1 VKNRV
6 VYRNISSRV
15 QCLMRRVPGPVVLL
29 ILDGI
34 ASNEPYDGNAVA
46 AAKTPFLESLWDSYP
61 HGLLHASGEHVGLP
75 VNVKGNSEVGHTNIG
90 AGQVVYQYLP
100 RINASIEKGAF
111 YTNEALRS
119 VIEKTKLQ
127 GTALHILGCLSDG
140 NVHTAIGHF
149 KAVLEFCAKNG
160 QRNVFFHVF
169 TDGRDAE
176 PKSASRYFEQLE
188 QWLKEYKIGKL
199 ATIIGRQY
207 SMDRNK
213 TWPRT
218 QRAYDLLTSHIGTAV
233 STWSE
238 VLAKSYSAEI
248 TDEFLEP
255 YVLQDKEV
263 EAQGFVKD
271 GDGIIFLN
279 FRPDRALQLSQA
291 FVIEEFLGFER
302 KKTIKNLSFVSMVR
316 YQKDLPVAVAFHPMD
331 VKMPLGRVVSMAG
344 MRQLRLTESQKF
356 PHVTYFINGGAN
368 TVYPGEMRINIPSP
382 DVPTFDLKPEMSIYE
397 ITETFK
403 KNLGYNVYDL
413 FIMNFANGDMVGH
426 SGVFDAGVK
435 AVEHVDT
442 CTAQV
447 VKHVLALNGA
457 VFITADHG
465 NIDEMTNQLT
475 GEMDTEHS
483 IFPVP
488 FISVYKNAKNSYQLP
503 LGSLQDIAPT
513 VLDFL
518 GIEIPPDMTG
528 RILVE

>member
-1 VKNRV
+1 
-6 VYRNISSRV
+6 
-15 QCLMRRVPGPVVLL
+15 MRRVPGPVVLL

-61 HGLLHASGEHVGLP
+61 HGLLHASAEHVGLP

-100 RINASIEKGAF
+100 RINASIKKGAF
-111 YTNEALRS
+111 FTNIALTQ
-119 VIEKTKLQ
+119 VIEKTKIK
-127 GTALHILGCLSDG
+127 GTNLHVLGCLSDG
-140 NVHTAIGHF
+140 NVHTSLEHF
-149 KAVLEFCAKNG
+149 RATLEFCAKSG
-160 QRNVFFHVF
+160 QKNVFLHIF
-169 TDGRDAE
+169 TDGRDSE

-188 QWLKEYKIGKL
+188 AWIAQYQVGKI

-207 SMDRNK
+207 AMDRNK

-218 QRAYDLLTSHIGTAV
+218 QRAYDLLTKHVGTPVA
-233 STWSE
+233 SWSE
-238 VLAKSYSAEI
+238 ALAKSYSSEI
-248 TDEFLEP
+248 HDEFLEP
-255 YVLQDKEV
+255 YVISEPEV
-263 EAQGFVKD
+263 KAKGYIKD
-271 GDGIIFLN
+271 GDGVLFLN
-279 FRPDRALQLSQA
+279 FRPDRAIQLTQA
-291 FVIEEFLGFER
+291 FVVEDFPHFER
-302 KKTIKNLSFVSMVR
+302 AVVVKDLTFATMVR
-316 YQKDLPVAVAFHPMD
+316 YQKDLPVLVAYPPQD

-397 ITETFK
+397 VTETFK
-403 KNLGYNVYDL
+403 KNLDYNIYDL

-442 CTAQV
+442 CAAQV
-447 VKHVLALNGA
+447 IKHVLAKNGA
-457 VFITADHG
+457 VLVTADHG
-465 NIDEMTNQLT
+465 NVDEMTNEMT
-475 GEMDTEHS
+475 GEIDTEHS

-488 FISVYKNAKNSYQLP
+488 FISVYKGAKNNYQFP

-518 GIEIPPDMTG
+518 GLEVPPDMTG
-528 RILVE
+528 RVLVD